1 MKKAILLSLCIII
14 TLSSAGQSAT
24 TNDPGYS
31 ALETET
37 EACIEK
43 MMADNDAGMQ
53 ELKTV
58 FENYFSSGQISDR
71 NAPLAK
77 QYQEILDFLGSPAKR
92 FPYFKE
98 IGKVTEIRYKLD
110 LTEGDIRSKKQLS
123 CLTDRYLEYKNELD
137 TNSAFYLF
145 GSILESIREM
155 PDLSL
160 GLIATTIDNFID
172 KNELEKGLYQKAIVL
187 MFVFDISLFKADVS
201 LIAGS
206 TDNASG
212 TMDLNE
218 EFIEVPI
225 SAISQHDDRDKMVLM
240 VVEKMP
246 EYPGGDKEMY
256 KFIASNIEY
265 PAKAK
270 KKGIQGRVYVTF
282 VIERDGTVSD
292 VRILRGIGGGCDEE
306 AIRVVKAMPK
316 WSPGMQ
322 KGKLV
327 RVQYNLP
334 ISFKLTR
341 K

>member
-1 MKKAILLSLCIII
+1 MKKAILLSLIII
-14 TLSSAGQSAT
+14 TIGSAGQNNIN
-24 TNDPGYS
+24 NDPGLS
-31 ALETET
+31 ALEAET

-43 MMADNDAGMQ
+43 MMADNNASME

-58 FENYFSSGQISDR
+58 FENYFSSAQISDR

-77 QYQEILDFLGSPAKR
+77 QYQEILDFLESPAR
-92 FPYFKE
+92 QFPYFKE
-98 IGKVTEIRYKLD
+98 IGKVIEIRSKLD
-110 LTEGDIRSKKQLS
+110 LTEGDIRSKKQLN

-145 GSILESIREM
+145 GVILEALREM
-155 PDLSL
+155 PDISP
-160 GLIATTIDNFID
+160 GLIAKTINTYMD

-187 MFVFDISLFKADVS
+187 MFVFDISLLPADGS
-201 LIAGS
+201 LNAVNV
-206 TDNASG
+206 DNASG
-212 TMDLNE
+212 KKDLNE
-218 EFIEVPI
+218 EILETPQA
-225 SAISQHDDRDKMVLM
+225 AISQHDDPDKMVFM

-256 KFIASNIEY
+256 GYLASNIKY
-265 PAKAK
+265 PAEAK

-282 VIERDGTVSD
+282 VIEQDGRVSD

-306 AIRVVKAMPK
+306 ALRVVKAMPK
-316 WSPGMQ
+316 WSPGVQ
-322 KGKLV
+322 RGKPV

-334 ISFKLTR
+334 VSFKLTG